1 MQDAA
6 GTRIAA
12 ALAAAADPSRVPA
25 GAIAPHAVGWGT
37 VDMDRAVLDLAGDLG
52 IAPEAFVDGVA
63 CQALGARCRVAERV
77 LLGGLSL
84 AMLEPATEG
93 RLAATLARLG
103 EGPAVVWY
111 ATDAASDAGPIPWRP
126 GPFGLERL
134 VPGDPVHGP
143 HRLLIRPGA
152 GTIAP

>member
-1 MQDAA
+1 MPDTA
-6 GTRIAA
+6 GARIAA

-25 GAIAPHAVGWGT
+25 GAVAPHAVGWAT
-37 VDMDRAVLDLAGDLG
+37 VDMDRALLDLAGDLG
-52 IAPEAFVDGVA
+52 IAPEAFADGVA
-63 CQALGARCRVAERV
+63 CRALGARCRVVEDS
-77 LLGGLSL
+77 LPGGLSL
-84 AMLEPATEG
+84 AILEPATEG

-111 ATDAASDAGPIPWRP
+111 TTDEASDAGPIPWRP
-126 GPFGLERL
+126 GPFGLERH

-152 GTIAP
+152 GTIAL